1 MGYSYICTWNSCYFH
16 FFQQFVAMITFSLVA
31 GFMVNTTVDFRCFN
45 ANETLRAYTLSASY
59 PFRHFEQRFSTGGNI
74 STSTRTI
81 QDGGVP
87 RTAEFFV
94 AWGVLTL
101 FYCIIALLVY
111 MLVTANERWEKTF
124 DIIVVLVS
132 SMIAKQC
139 MLGVI

>member
-1 MGYSYICTWNSCYFH
+1 
-16 FFQQFVAMITFSLVA
+16 
-31 GFMVNTTVDFRCFN
+31 MVNTAVDFECDN
-45 ANETLRAYTLSASY
+45 ANETLRAYNYTLSAGY
-59 PFRHFEQRFSTGGNI
+59 PLRHFDQTLSTNG
-74 STSTRTI
+74 STHNSRHTI

-132 SMIAKQC
+132 LMLAKQC
-139 MLGVI
+139 MFNGVI